1 MEVTPMADRP
11 VKKLVTTTGKYIN
24 KQGEEKNTYH
34 TLGKMLKRDDGS
46 FYLKID
52 SLPLNFSGWVNLY
65 ELDEERQQ
73 APAPAPVPQQL
84 AAVADDD
91 IPF

>member
-1 MEVTPMADRP
+1 MADKA

-24 KQGEEKNTYH
+24 KQGEEKNSYH
-34 TLGKMLKRDDGS
+34 TMGKMLKRDDGS

-52 SLPLNFSGWVNLY
+52 SMPVNFSGWVNIY
-65 ELDEERQQ
+65 DLDEERQ
-73 APAPAPVPQQL
+73 APAPAPVPQQQP
-84 AAVADDD
+84 AVVDYEDD